1 MIQTRRWRFR
11 LLMLTAL
18 IPVFPMLGCAS
29 SNTDRGLL
37 TGGALGALTG
47 ALVAG
52 PRHALAGALVGGGV
66 GAIAGGAVGAAADN
80 SERKMAVRQ
89 ANQRALALKDIVD
102 LTGSGSSDDVIISQI
117 RNSGCA
123 YNLRADEVIWLQNS
137 GVREPVIRYMQAT
150 SRMVPVYAG
159 QPIYV
164 VEPPPPVGFGV
175 GVRIR

>member
-1 MIQTRRWRFR
+1 M
-11 LLMLTAL
+11 
-18 IPVFPMLGCAS
+18 
-29 SNTDRGLL
+29 
-37 TGGALGALTG
+37 
-47 ALVAG
+47 
-52 PRHALAGALVGGGV
+52 GGGV

-89 ANQRALALKDIVD
+89 ANQRALALQDIVA

-150 SRMVPVYAG
+150 SRMVPVYESV
-159 QPIYV
+159 QPVYV
-164 VEPPPPVGFGV
+164 VQPPPPVGFGV
-175 GVRIR
+175 GVQIR